1 MREMPHVGCI
11 SQYGIE
17 YYTKHKLFCSVSNKH
32 DTLIRSVLLVC
43 VDLQQS
49 LRQSLVYAF
58 LPPLQTPH
66 SPLSTR
72 HHHRSNGRKMRL
84 KTPVWNSHG
93 LSCELRTMC
102 ALSGDDTQAASLG
115 ATCQI
120 EQVEHFQSLHHP
132 IFEIPQKWGVMQH
145 AIARKAL
152 GISSKLLIAKHIIV
166 FPQRKGSNSDSV
178 EYVCV
183 KRTTPIHQ
191 WLRKDECRKIT
202 LLFSSIRNNTLYSR

>member
-1 MREMPHVGCI
+1 MLCEKDTPLSSGFKSNYCGFIVPNFFIVGNGFDFDEVMREMPHVGCI

-17 YYTKHKLFCSVSNKH
+17 YYTKHKLFCSVSNTH

-84 KTPVWNSHG
+84 KTPVWNLHG

-102 ALSGDDTQAASLG
+102 ALSAEDTQTASLSP
-115 ATCQI
+115 TCQI
-120 EQVEHFQSLHHP
+120 EHVDHFQSLHHP
-132 IFEIPQKWGVMQH
+132 IFEIPQK
-145 AIARKAL
+145 
-152 GISSKLLIAKHIIV
+152 
-166 FPQRKGSNSDSV
+166 
-178 EYVCV
+178 
-183 KRTTPIHQ
+183 
-191 WLRKDECRKIT
+191 
-202 LLFSSIRNNTLYSR
+202 